1 MVFNL
6 QSRHQYM
13 VEMTMFNVQNA
24 VTPKVGKPE
33 LPFMCSADHLI
44 VLCICVKFGENISG
58 SISYAADM
66 NDGSADRRALKISD
80 GIT

>member
-33 LPFMCSADHLI
+33 LPFMCSADRLI
-44 VLCICVKFGENISG
+44 VLCICVKFGENMISLAV
-58 SISYAADM
+58 SVMQRI
-66 NDGSADRRALKISD
+66 
-80 GIT
+80 